1 MNGFAA
7 RWGSAMILALGA
19 LMLAGALFVPAGYI
33 SVDEFVYS
41 LGARTLAATGGFV
54 FQNGGDLLSSPDLVF
69 LTVLEGPNGMVPQYP
84 IGPSLIGAP
93 FIGLLGDRVFFI
105 VNALAAM
112 GVLFV
117 TRALARAFYRDEAL
131 ALGAVLILALATFL
145 VDFAW
150 GLWPHMIATLSVLT
164 TALLA
169 YRGVNA
175 ARGAD
180 TRAAFA
186 AGLVL
191 GAGFLFRLDSLLILG
206 PIGVLALLYAPRP
219 IRFGIAGLL
228 GMIPGLAVAGWS
240 NWTRFGTWNPLSYG
254 RETGDTTIT
263 QHVPALA
270 MVAAGLLLILAA
282 RQIIWR
288 PAWRWPLIGA
298 IAASLALAALTLT
311 PARDLLFRYFWGAW
325 VLTGDMTLSTDPRL
339 GVAPKEDG
347 IKLFFGLPKKALGQ
361 SLPWIGVLLY
371 VFLRPWRAEDRCAHL
386 FCLAMLGIWSLPF
399 FMLEWHGGLG
409 NNMRYLL
416 PLLPILAILAGHGI
430 RDLWA
435 QAGGHVPLVP
445 IFGAAGAALVLLWS
459 TSFPGAQ
466 FGAFQIMPTYALIA
480 MAALALVAVPAIS
493 GARLRAQV
501 AGAGLAACLGI
512 ASAHGLV
519 RDPELSAILRADS
532 PAAKAEIAEVLGD
545 TNEVLVYGAV
555 RYFGFLLERPGA
567 AVAFPASHREI
578 DLEMIHTA
586 LDAGYDVYFT
596 RGFEEEVI
604 ARDRSIRRVGPTHAA
619 DRPWAFHRVMRG
631 ELPFESERITGDLD
645 P

>member
-1 MNGFAA
+1 MTGMAT

-19 LMLAGALFVPAGYI
+19 LMLAGALWVPAGYI

-41 LGARTLAATGGFV
+41 LGARTFAATGGFV

-93 FIGLLGDRVFFI
+93 FVGFLGDRVFFI
-105 VNALAAM
+105 ANALAAT

-150 GLWPHMIATLSVLT
+150 GLWPHMISTLAVLT
-164 TALLA
+164 CALLA
-169 YRGVNA
+169 YRGINA
-175 ARGAD
+175 APGAD
-180 TRAAFA
+180 LRAGFA

-219 IRFGIAGLL
+219 IRFGLAGLA
-228 GMIPGLAVAGWS
+228 GMIPGVAVAAWS
-240 NWTRFGTWNPLSYG
+240 TQARFGTWNPLSYG
-254 RETGDTTIT
+254 RASGDTTIA
-263 QHVPALA
+263 QHLPALA
-270 MVAAGLLLILAA
+270 VLAAGLLLIIAA
-282 RQIIWR
+282 RQITWR
-288 PAWRWPLIGA
+288 PVWRWSLLGA
-298 IAASLALAALTLT
+298 LAAALALAALALT
-311 PARDLLFRYFWGAW
+311 PARELLLRYAWGAW

-361 SLPWIGVLLY
+361 SLPWIGLMLY
-371 VFLRPWRAEDRCAHL
+371 VFLRPWQAEDRRAHL
-386 FCLAMLGIWSLPF
+386 FCLAALGIWSLPF

-416 PLLPILAILAGHGI
+416 PLLPILAILAAHGM

-435 QAGGHVPLVP
+435 QAGGQVPLVP

-459 TSFPGAQ
+459 PALPGAQ

-480 MAALALVAVPAIS
+480 MAALALLAVPAMA
-493 GARLRAQV
+493 GARLRAQI

-519 RDPELSAILRADS
+519 RDPELSALLRADS
-532 PAAKAEIAEVLGD
+532 PAANAEIAEILGD
-545 TNEVLVYGAV
+545 ENKVLVYGAV

-586 LDAGYDVYFT
+586 LAAGYDVYFT

-604 ARDRSIRRVGPTHAA
+604 ARDRSIRRIGPRHAA
-619 DRPWAFHRVMRG
+619 GSAWEFQQVMRRD
-631 ELPFESERITGDLD
+631 LPFEGERVTGDLD